1 MLQGAVCFQA
11 APYLFILSFLF
22 LTTAEAV
29 EDLFSHAGMK
39 NILPLK

>member
-11 APYLFILSFLF
+11 APYLIFFF

>member
-11 APYLFILSFLF
+11 APYLIFF
-22 LTTAEAV
+22 TTAEAV